1 MNKQELIESKIRE
14 MNKRNMESV
23 MEQINKKKNKN
34 KNVMN
39 DTEYAMNRE
48 LLEKAKSSLAK

>member
-1 MNKQELIESKIRE
+1 
-14 MNKRNMESV
+14 MESV